1 MKQKKYY
8 RNKISILL
16 KDVNSEIVLVSN
28 EISFGEK
35 NYKCFIGC
43 LYNDNKVKPLHIM
56 LPKNTHNVKRYDG
69 QTKWMHFFD

>member
-1 MKQKKYY
+1 M
-8 RNKISILL
+8 
-16 KDVNSEIVLVSN
+16 LVSN

-43 LYNDNKVKPLHIM
+43 LYNDNKVKPLHII

-69 QTKWMHFFD
+69 QTKWMHFLTEDDDLLKNIILFGIKSALI

>member
-1 MKQKKYY
+1 M
-8 RNKISILL
+8 
-16 KDVNSEIVLVSN
+16 LVFN
-28 EISFGEK
+28 EISFREK

-69 QTKWMHFFD
+69 QNGCIF